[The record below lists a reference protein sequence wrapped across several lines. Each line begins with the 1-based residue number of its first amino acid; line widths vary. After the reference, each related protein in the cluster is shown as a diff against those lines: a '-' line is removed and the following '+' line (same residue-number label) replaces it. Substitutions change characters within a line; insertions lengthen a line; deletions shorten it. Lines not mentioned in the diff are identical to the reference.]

1 MVANFCKPRDKLS
14 EPIMMMTTTTKDERS
29 ATKIYCVVDDIQII
43 TIHIQILIFASVA
56 EGSCKMD
63 YESGCLKRMS
73 IQFQERIVTEK
84 REFTIY
90 YKETEDKNGKN

>member
-1 MVANFCKPRDKLS
+1 M
-14 EPIMMMTTTTKDERS
+14 MMMTTKDEMI
-29 ATKIYCVVDDIQII
+29 ATKIPCVDDGIQII
-43 TIHIQILIFASVA
+43 TIHIQILIFSSVA

-90 YKETEDKNGKN
+90 YKETEDKKGKN